1 MGDRTRGIVKVKVA
15 ILNPDERLFPELS
28 ATVHFLPDQKEGEAN
43 LSERKAVFAP
53 VAAIQGEGQE
63 KFAWVVENDR
73 VRKVAVSTTG
83 DPEDSLIEIASP
95 FTGGESLV
103 TAPPPGLKDGDQV
116 KMAE

>member
-1 MGDRTRGIVKVKVA
+1 MKVA

-53 VAAIQGEGQE
+53 VAAIQGEGEE
-63 KFAWVVENDR
+63 KFAWVVENNR
-73 VRKVAVSTTG
+73 VRKVSVTTKG
-83 DPEDSLIEIASP
+83 DPEDNLIEVVSP

-103 TAPPPGLKDGDQV
+103 TAPPPGLKDGEQV
-116 KMAE
+116 KTAE